1 MEEEK
6 MEKAWRKVKLKS
18 DVLFRGNLT
27 SLPWLMVIIAFFLV
41 LSVSPGAVYAGTLTL
56 GHTVPPSHVWHKTA
70 EKFAANL
77 DTMSN
82 GKMKLKV
89 VPLSKLGNEPQM
101 FSMVQSGAIA
111 FTVLPAAFVANREES
126 LLGWFLPY
134 LFQDVQQAGDA
145 VVLPS
150 SQKMLKNLETHNV
163 VGVGY
168 MFAGMRHVLS
178 VNEVKSPADLVNKKI
193 RAFPSPIFNDWWQAN
208 GAAPTALPLAEIAPS
223 LTTNLLDAVDVD
235 LDIIVGLKY
244 HQQAKYLALTN
255 HMAFPAVLIASK
267 KWWDSL
273 SPEDQAIVNKAFLE
287 AEVYG
292 IDLQVKAEVSNLEK
306 LKADG
311 AVVTEIDLGTFK
323 EKAKQVREKYINQ
336 NELIKQFADE
346 VEKNIKQ

>member
-1 MEEEK
+1 M
-6 MEKAWRKVKLKS
+6 AWRNVKSRTDFMSHTRLS
-18 DVLFRGNLT
+18 VAIVLTIF
-27 SLPWLMVIIAFFLV
+27 IAVFLV
-41 LSVSPGAVYAGTLTL
+41 TGLLPGTGHAKTLTL

-70 EKFAANL
+70 VRFAENLEK
-77 DTMSN
+77 MSN

-101 FSMVQSGAIA
+101 FSMAQSGAIN
-111 FTVLPAAFVANREES
+111 FTILPAAFVANREES

-134 LFQDVQQAGDA
+134 LFKDVQQAGDA
-145 VVLPS
+145 AVLPAA
-150 SQKMLKNLETHNV
+150 QQMLKNLEKQNV
-163 VGVGY
+163 IGIGY
-168 MFAGMRHVLS
+168 IFAGMRHVLA

-208 GAAPTALPLAEIAPS
+208 GAAATALPLAEIAPS

-255 HMAFPAVLIASK
+255 HMAFPAVIMASQ

-273 SPEDQAIVNKAFLE
+273 SPEDQELVKKAFLE

-292 IDLQVKAEVSNLEK
+292 IDLQIKAETSNLEK

-311 AVVTEIDLGTFK
+311 AVVTELDLGTFK

-336 NELIKQFADE
+336 NELIKQFAEE
-346 VEKNIKQ
+346 VEKEIK